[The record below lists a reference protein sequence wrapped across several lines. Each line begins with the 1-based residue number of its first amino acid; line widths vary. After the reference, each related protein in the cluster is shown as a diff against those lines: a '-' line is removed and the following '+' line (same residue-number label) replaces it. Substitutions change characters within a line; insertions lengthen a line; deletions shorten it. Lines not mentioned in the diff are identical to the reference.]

1 VQISG
6 QARLFRNSDYG
17 AGTGDDASR
26 VQSTASGFEFV
37 LRPLAVCLVASG
49 QGLLTTGFSMPDQR
63 LGTQASGLWRFLRV
77 TWRIASRVI
86 ELAIVVF
93 VLNADIG

>member
-63 LGTQASGLWRFLRV
+63 LGTQASGAPYDPA
-77 TWRIASRVI
+77 RIPM
-86 ELAIVVF
+86 AIPVRPKTPQ
-93 VLNADIG
+93 